1 MITDLIVELHGQ
13 GHGIEKDGHED
24 GVLTERRRCKGPQSE
39 QNKNIFCVN
48 FP

>member
-24 GVLTERRRCKGPQSE
+24 GVLTERRRCKGPQS
-39 QNKNIFCVN
+39 
-48 FP
+48 